1 MNNIKLDSFEIIVV
15 KMFLFI
21 FTVIAV
27 INLFR

>member
-1 MNNIKLDSFEIIVV
+1 MNNINLDSFEIIMF

-21 FTVIAV
+21 FAVIAV